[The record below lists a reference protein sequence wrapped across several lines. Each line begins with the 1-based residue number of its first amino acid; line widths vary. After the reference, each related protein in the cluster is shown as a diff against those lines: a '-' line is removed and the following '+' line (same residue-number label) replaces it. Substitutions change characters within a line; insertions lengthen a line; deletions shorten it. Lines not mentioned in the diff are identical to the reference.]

1 MSVLREMSK
10 NELQTEIYV
19 RVQLGW
25 TPRYRLQK
33 YTSKS
38 QLREKMFPKPCFS
51 LAIFSA
57 AYTSPTVSHC
67 RACCQDEIQADNLP
81 RWQRISGFYNRKI
94 KKKSHKLTY
103 FSRMCCKQ
111 IQVNCEASQS
121 IFTHEFRLRTT
132 KSICAPKKA
141 QINFKVR
148 KCIHTRNRLPLPYVR
163 G

>member
-1 MSVLREMSK
+1 MNCKQRYTYAFNLVGRRDIACKITFPSH
-10 NELQTEIYV
+10 NCV
-19 RVQLGW
+19 R
-25 TPRYRLQK
+25 K
-33 YTSKS
+33 
-38 QLREKMFPKPCFS
+38 CFRKTCLS
-51 LAIFSA
+51 LAIFSV
-57 AYTSPTVSHC
+57 AYASPTVSHS

-81 RWQRISGFYNRKI
+81 RWQRISGFYDRKI

-141 QINFKVR
+141 RINFKVR
-148 KCIHTRNRLPLPYVR
+148 KGIHTRNRLPLPYVR